1 MLNSGIFIIRYSLVD
16 ILRFGFNK
24 ILTMKSLQLHIG
36 GMACSFC
43 AQSIDKALSQK
54 DGVGNVSVS
63 LAHERVLVEF
73 EEDRI
78 ESSKLKQIMLD
89 LGYTIRDPDKVKAF
103 KEQQQELKTHR
114 KRLLIASVLTL
125 SALVVMSMMWSG
137 VMAWWHPYV
146 TMILALATMFGPG
159 WYIKKKAWQSLR
171 RGILN
176 QHNLLEFG
184 AFSGLIGGIAGLY
197 NPVFPATEFFG
208 VSVFITTY
216 HILSGWSANKVRA
229 RASESVR
236 KLLDL
241 QPDTA
246 RRIDAQGN
254 EREVGV
260 DQLEKGDRVRIRPGE
275 NVPVDGVI
283 IEGRSG
289 LDENIV
295 TGESIPVEKGE
306 GDKVVG
312 GSINQTG
319 MLLVKVTVLDDDS
332 FLQQIAHHIEQARA
346 MKPGIIH
353 LVDKVL
359 KYYVPAVVG
368 FAVFSLLIWTL
379 GLWLVTGE
387 TNLPRAIFAMLDV
400 FILGYPCALGMATP
414 LAMIRGGGMAADRGI
429 LMRSGEAFQ
438 IMKDIDTVILDKT
451 GTLTIGKPEVV
462 DLFTT
467 GHTGQSEFLR
477 FAGAAEQHS
486 EHPLAQA
493 VVQFAKKKIEEIP
506 EAEQFESTTGK
517 GIKASIEQKQIL
529 LGSIGYLEEQGVD
542 IPQGTDWRSRH
553 ENKGHTVIGM
563 AADGTFAGLIALADT
578 LKEDTKETIKRLR
591 NQERNLVLLTGD
603 NERTARAIA
612 DEVGIE
618 QIEARVQPDQKAE
631 RIRGIQEQGKRVAMV
646 GDGINDAPA
655 LTQADVGIAIGT
667 GTDIAIESADVIL
680 MGERLY
686 ALVEVFEIGENSFR
700 KTKQNLLLAFSFN
713 GIGVPLATTGLL
725 YPVWAMIA
733 MVASVTAVLANS
745 FWGRLISK
753 ASQYRE
759 QKKEQEQSITYRI
772 PNMHC
777 EHCVQTINQTL
788 NERFEDITL
797 KTDLDHSEVTVNFN
811 NGSINDS
818 ILREALVEAG
828 FKPEK

>member
-1 MLNSGIFIIRYSLVD
+1 MQ
-16 ILRFGFNK
+16 
-24 ILTMKSLQLHIG
+24 TLQLHIG

-43 AQSIDKALSQK
+43 AQSIDKAIGQRE
-54 DGVGNVSVS
+54 GVKKVNVS
-63 LAHERVLVEF
+63 LAHEQVL
-73 EEDRI
+73 I
-78 ESSKLKQIMLD
+78 EYDSGDIKEPNLKQILLD

-103 KEQQQELKTHR
+103 QEQQQELKTHR
-114 KRLLIASVLTL
+114 NRLLVAFGLTL
-125 SALVVMSMMWSG
+125 AALVIMIMMWSG
-137 VMAWWHPYV
+137 VMAWWHPWATFV
-146 TMILALATMFGPG
+146 LALATMFGPG

-197 NPVFPATEFFG
+197 NPAFPATEFFG

-246 RRIDAQGN
+246 RRVDEDGN
-254 EREVGV
+254 EREVEI
-260 DQLEKGDRVRIRPGE
+260 DQLDIGDQVRIRPGE
-275 NVPVDGVI
+275 NIPVDGEI
-283 IEGRSG
+283 LEGRSG
-289 LDENIV
+289 VDESIV
-295 TGESIPVEKGE
+295 TGESIPMEKGG
-306 GDKVVG
+306 GDTIVG

-319 MLLVKVTVLDDDS
+319 TLLVQVTALGDDS
-332 FLQQIAHHIEQARA
+332 FLNQIARHIEEARA
-346 MKPGIIH
+346 MKPGIIQ
-353 LVDKVL
+353 LVDRVL
-359 KYYVPAVVG
+359 KYYVPGVVG
-368 FAVFSLLIWTL
+368 FAIVSILMWTL
-379 GLWLVTGE
+379 GLWLITGQ
-387 TNLPRAIFAMLDV
+387 TNLPRGIFAMLDV
-400 FILGYPCALGMATP
+400 FVLGYPCALGMATP

-438 IMKDIDTVILDKT
+438 IMKDIDTVVLDKT
-451 GTLTIGKPEVV
+451 GTLTIGEPKVV
-462 DLFTT
+462 DVLTT
-467 GHTGQSEFLR
+467 EQTRQNDFLR
-477 FAGAAEQHS
+477 LAGAAEQHS

-493 VVQFAKKKIEEIP
+493 VVNYAKNEGESLP
-506 EAEQFESTTGK
+506 EAEEFDSTTGK
-517 GIKASIEQKQIL
+517 GIRADIEGQTVI
-529 LGSIGYLEEQGVD
+529 LGSLEYLEQQSVE
-542 IPQGTDWRSRH
+542 IPADTSWISDH
-553 ENKGHTVIGM
+553 EDQGHTVIAM
-563 AADGTFAGLIALADT
+563 ATGGRLSGLFALADT
-578 LKEDTKETIKRLR
+578 LKADANETVGRLKD
-591 NQERNLVLLTGD
+591 QDRNLVLLTGD

-612 DEVGIE
+612 EQVGIE

-631 RIRGIQEQGKRVAMV
+631 RIRDIQEQDKRVAMV

-655 LTQADVGIAIGT
+655 LTQADVGMAIGT

-686 ALVEVFEIGENSFR
+686 ALVEAFEIGGNSFR

-753 ASQYRE
+753 ASKYRE
-759 QKKEQEQSITYRI
+759 EQKEQQQTITYRV

-777 EHCVQTINQTL
+777 EHCVETINKTL
-788 NERFEDITL
+788 TQRFENI
-797 KTDLDHSEVTVNFN
+797 KIQTDLEQHEVTVAFT
-811 NGSINDS
+811 NGNVNDS
-818 ILREALVEAG
+818 SLREALVEIG

>member
-1 MLNSGIFIIRYSLVD
+1 MN
-16 ILRFGFNK
+16 N
-24 ILTMKSLQLHIG
+24 LQLHIG

-43 AQSIDKALSQK
+43 AQSINKAIGQR
-54 DGVGNVSVS
+54 DGVENVNVS
-63 LAHERVLVEF
+63 LAHEQVLIEYNP
-73 EEDRI
+73 DRI
-78 ESSKLKQIMLD
+78 QQRDLKQILLD
-89 LGYTIRDPDKVKAF
+89 LGYTIRDPDKIKAF
-103 KEQQQELKTHR
+103 EEQQQELETHR
-114 KRLLIASVLTL
+114 NRLIVASVLTL
-125 SALVVMSMMWSG
+125 AALGIMSMMWAG
-137 VMAWWHPYV
+137 VMAWWHPWA
-146 TMILALATMFGPG
+146 TFGLALATMFGPG

-246 RRIDAQGN
+246 RKVDEEGN
-254 EREVGV
+254 EQEVEI
-260 DQLEKGDRVRIRPGE
+260 DRLEIGDRVRIHPGE
-275 NVPVDGVI
+275 NIPVDGEIV
-283 IEGRSG
+283 EGRSG
-289 LDENIV
+289 VDESIV
-295 TGESIPVEKGE
+295 TGESIPVEKGKS
-306 GDKVVG
+306 DKVVG

-319 MLLVKVTVLDDDS
+319 TLLVKVAALGDDS
-332 FLQQIAHHIEQARA
+332 FLQQIARHIEEARA
-346 MKPGIIH
+346 MKPGIIQ
-353 LVDKVL
+353 LVDRVL
-359 KYYVPAVVG
+359 KYYVPGVVG
-368 FAVFSLLIWTL
+368 FAILSILIWTL

-387 TNLPRAIFAMLDV
+387 TNLPRGIFAMLDV
-400 FILGYPCALGMATP
+400 FVLGYPCALGMATP

-438 IMKDIDTVILDKT
+438 IMKDIDTVVLDKT
-451 GTLTIGKPEVV
+451 GTLTIGKPKVV
-462 DLFTT
+462 DVMTINQQDKT
-467 GHTGQSEFLR
+467 QFLR
-477 FAGAAEQHS
+477 LAGTAERHS

-493 VVQFAKKKIEEIP
+493 VVEYAQTKVDEFPKAVD
-506 EAEQFESTTGK
+506 FESTTGK
-517 GIKASIEQKQIL
+517 GIQVVIEERTVL
-529 LGSIGYLEEQGVD
+529 LGSLEFLEEQGIEMEQNNKWVSD
-542 IPQGTDWRSRH
+542 H
-553 ENKGHTVIGM
+553 EQQGHTVIAM
-563 AADGTFAGLIALADT
+563 ATNGTLSGLFALADT
-578 LKEDTKETIKRLR
+578 LKNDAEETISRLHD
-591 NQERNLVLLTGD
+591 QGRNLVLLTGD
-603 NERTARAIA
+603 NERTASAIA
-612 DEVGIE
+612 SQVGIG

-631 RIRGIQEQGKRVAMV
+631 RIRTIQQEGRRVAMV

-667 GTDIAIESADVIL
+667 GTDIAIESADIIL

-686 ALVEVFEIGENSFR
+686 ALVETFEIGENSFR

-753 ASQYRE
+753 ASRFRE
-759 QKKEQEQSITYRI
+759 EEKEQQQSITYRV

-777 EHCVQTINQTL
+777 EHCVETIINTL
-788 NERFEDITL
+788 NQRFEDITVEP
-797 KTDLDHSEVTVNFN
+797 DLDQSEVTVVFT
-811 NGSINDS
+811 NGNINDS
-818 ILREALVEAG
+818 SLREAFVEIG
-828 FKPEK
+828 YKPELEHR